1 MTTEITAV
9 VFDLGGVLI
18 DWNPRH
24 LYRRLFGSDESAMER
39 FLVEVCTP
47 EWNARLDAGLPLAQ
61 GVAELV
67 AAHPEQA
74 ELISAYKARWFEMLG
89 GAFEGTVEILREVR
103 RSGFLTYAL
112 SNWSTET
119 FPGTQALYP
128 FLDEMDGILI
138 SGEGKVGKPDPAIF
152 REFLA
157 RFGLTAAETVF
168 IDDRP
173 ENVTVAA
180 DLGIMA
186 VQLVDAATLRRDL
199 RDLGLPL
206 AAQAPAIA

>member
-1 MTTEITAV
+1 
-9 VFDLGGVLI
+9 
-18 DWNPRH
+18 
-24 LYRRLFGSDESAMER
+24 
-39 FLVEVCTP
+39 
-47 EWNARLDAGLPLAQ
+47 
-61 GVAELV
+61 
-67 AAHPEQA
+67 
-74 ELISAYKARWFEMLG
+74 
-89 GAFEGTVEILREVR
+89 
-103 RSGFLTYAL
+103 
-112 SNWSTET
+112 
-119 FPGTQALYP
+119 
-128 FLDEMDGILI
+128 MDGILI
-138 SGEGKVGKPDPAIF
+138 SGEVKVGKPDPAIF

-186 VQLVDAATLRRDL
+186 VQFVDAATLRRDL